1 MKKLFRKL
9 ADMVFI
15 TKLKKTP
22 LMRYLL
28 ISGYVVATAM
38 LLLWP
43 RRAPFS
49 LSSLEEKIW
58 SHRDL
63 YAPFD
68 FRVLRDAS
76 NTQSFSDSAV
86 AYGQFVFQRD
96 TSQQASLRRVIDSL
110 IRRLP
115 PEEARI
121 VQQAFVYAYRYGYVD
136 IPLPSDARGTAILHY
151 APQIEEE
158 VPLEALVDS
167 IRLHQWLYRTYPD
180 HKHLW
185 PLFKTYFL
193 PDCYYDPALVQ
204 LHFRSFSENIDT
216 YSNIIQK
223 GQLII
228 RQGEIITPEKAQE
241 LQSLAF
247 AYREAHALHNRII
260 GFAGLVLLITLI
272 TLLALWYLYI
282 AQRLSKDNNR
292 NLALILSIY
301 LFTTTMAVIVL
312 DLESL
317 LTLQKAPFYHLIPLA
332 IGPMLLAIFFDDR
345 VGFISAIT
353 LSAQIAL
360 LVPEPVEFFF
370 VHGLS
375 SMLTV
380 FQLRAVQRRS
390 DIFRALLLLVLGY
403 TVSYL
408 GYHLYRQENLS
419 LSWDGLILL
428 YLNAAICLA
437 TYPLVYLFERIFGVS
452 SDISFLELLNTHHP
466 LLRELAQ
473 KAPGTYQHS
482 LAVAILSEAA
492 ASEIGAHPLK
502 VHVMALFHDIGK
514 IKNPSYFIENLA
526 SITQGSVS
534 NPHFDLTPRESA
546 QIIKAHVRDG
556 VVLGRL
562 YRLPE
567 EVIGGI
573 ETHHGTTLIAYFWEK
588 HRRQHPQDEDD
599 TDFRYDGPIPRTK
612 EEAILHLADTLEAST
627 RAIPDLTPEKLR
639 AHVRRIIAQRI
650 QEGQLREAP
659 ITLAQLKTLEEVFYR
674 QLLSQ
679 HHARIQYPT
688 AAPILAANP

>member
-1 MKKLFRKL
+1 MVSPANVSKK
-9 ADMVFI
+9 I
-15 TKLKKTP
+15 P
-22 LMRYLL
+22 LRYLL
-28 ISGYVVATAM
+28 IAGYVVATAL

-43 RRAPFS
+43 HQPPFS
-49 LSSLEEKIW
+49 LSSLQEKIW

-68 FRVLRDAS
+68 FWIYQETEEGQGLPQYLS
-76 NTQSFSDSAV
+76 
-86 AYGQFVFQRD
+86 YGQLVFRRD
-96 TSQQASLRRVIDSL
+96 TSQHVFLRKRVDSL
-110 IRRLP
+110 MRSLP
-115 PEEARI
+115 PEEAKV
-121 VQQAFVYAYRYGYVD
+121 VQQAFIYTYRYGYVN
-136 IPLPSDARGTAILHY
+136 IPLPSDARGTALLHY
-151 APQIEEE
+151 GPQLEEE
-158 VPLEALVDS
+158 LPSEALVDS
-167 IRLHQWLYRTYPD
+167 IRLHQWLIREYPSYT
-180 HKHLW
+180 HLW
-185 PLFKTYFL
+185 PLLNTYFL
-193 PDCYYDPALVQ
+193 PDCQYDPALAQ
-204 LHFRSFSENIDT
+204 TYLQTFSQSPDT
-216 YSNIIQK
+216 YSDIIQK

-241 LQSLAF
+241 LKSLAL
-247 AYREAHALHNRII
+247 AYQQAHALYHRFVKFV
-260 GFAGLVLLITLI
+260 GMVLLITLI
-272 TLLALWYLYI
+272 TFLALWYLYI
-282 AQRLSKDNNR
+282 AQRLSRDNNR
-292 NLALILSIY
+292 SLSLILSIY
-301 LFTTTMAVIVL
+301 FFTTLMAVVVL
-312 DLESL
+312 SLESL
-317 LTLQKAPFYHLIPLA
+317 LTLQKAPSYHLIPLA

-380 FQLRAVQRRS
+380 FRLRAVQRRS

-408 GYHLYRQENLS
+408 GYHLYREGGLS
-419 LSWDGLILL
+419 LPWEGLILL
-428 YLNAAICLA
+428 YINAAIALA
-437 TYPLVYLFERIFGVS
+437 TYPLVYLFERVFRVS

-482 LAVAILSEAA
+482 LAVAILAEAA

-502 VHVMALFHDIGK
+502 VHVMGLFHDIGK
-514 IKNPSYFIENLA
+514 IKNPSYFIENLSA
-526 SITQGSVS
+526 ITQGSVS
-534 NPHFDLTPRESA
+534 NPHFDLTPLESA

-556 VVLGRL
+556 VAIARL

-573 ETHHGTTLIAYFWEK
+573 QTHHGTTLIAYFWDK
-588 HRRQHPQDEDD
+588 HCRQNPHLEGDE
-599 TDFRYDGPIPRTK
+599 TKFRYEGPIPRTK

-627 RAIPDLTPEKLR
+627 RSIRELTPEKLR
-639 AHVRRIIAQRI
+639 DHVRQVITQRI
-650 QEGQLREAP
+650 REGQLQNAP
-659 ITLAQLKTLEEVFYR
+659 ITLAQLNTLEEVFYR

-688 AAPILAANP
+688 LTPVPSG

>member
-1 MKKLFRKL
+1 MAFL
-9 ADMVFI
+9 AN
-15 TKLKKTP
+15 LKKKP
-22 LMRYLL
+22 LTRYLL
-28 ISGYVVATAM
+28 VAGYVVATAM

-43 RRAPFS
+43 RRTPFA
-49 LSSLEEKIW
+49 LSSVQEKIW

-68 FRVLRDAS
+68 FRVLREAS
-76 NTQSFSDSAV
+76 DTQSFSDSAL
-86 AYGQFVFQRD
+86 AYGQFVFRRD
-96 TSQQASLRRVIDSL
+96 TAQQAFLRKLTDSL
-110 IRRLP
+110 IRRLT
-115 PEEARI
+115 PEEARV
-121 VQQAFVYAYRYGYVD
+121 VQQAFIYTYRYGYVD

-167 IRLHQWLYRTYPD
+167 IRLHQWLHREYPD

-185 PLFKTYFL
+185 PFLKAYFP
-193 PDCYYDPALVQ
+193 PDCRYDPGLVQ
-204 LHFRSFSENIDT
+204 LHFRSFPENTDI
-216 YSNIIQK
+216 YSNTIQK

-241 LQSLAF
+241 LQSLAL
-247 AYREAHALHNRII
+247 AYQEAHALHNRII
-260 GFAGLVLLITLI
+260 SFTGLLLLITLI

-282 AQRLSKDNNR
+282 AQRLSKGNNR

-301 LFTTTMAVIVL
+301 LLTTTMAVIVL
-312 DLESL
+312 NLESL

-403 TVSYL
+403 TVSYV
-408 GYHLYRQENLS
+408 GYHLYRQES
-419 LSWDGLILL
+419 LFIPWDGLILL
-428 YLNAAICLA
+428 YINAAICLA

-482 LAVAILSEAA
+482 LAVAILAEAA

-526 SITQGSVS
+526 SITQGSIY
-534 NPHFDLTPRESA
+534 NPHFNLTPRESA

-562 YRLPE
+562 YHLPE

-573 ETHHGTTLIAYFWEK
+573 ETHHGTTLMAYFWEK
-588 HRRQHPQDEDD
+588 HCRQHPHDEDD
-599 TDFRYDGPIPRTK
+599 TEFRYDGPIPRTK

-639 AHVRRIIAQRI
+639 AHVRQIMAQRM
-650 QEGQLREAP
+650 QEGQLRGAP
-659 ITLAQLKTLEEVFYR
+659 ITFAQLKTLEEVFYR

-679 HHARIQYPT
+679 HHARIQYPA
-688 AAPILAANP
+688 AAPIPAANP

>member
-1 MKKLFRKL
+1 MAFLTNLKRKPL
-9 ADMVFI
+9 A
-15 TKLKKTP
+15 
-22 LMRYLL
+22 RYLI
-28 ISGYVVATAM
+28 ISGYVVATAI

-43 RRAPFS
+43 RRTPFS
-49 LSSLEEKIW
+49 LSSLQEKIW

-68 FRVLRDAS
+68 FRVSREIGDAQ
-76 NTQSFSDSAV
+76 NISDSAL
-86 AYGQFVFQRD
+86 AHSQFIFRRD
-96 TSQQASLRRVIDSL
+96 TSQHLLIQKAVDSL
-110 IRRLP
+110 IRQLP
-115 PEEARI
+115 PEAAKV
-121 VQQAFVYAYRYGYVD
+121 VQQAFIYAYRYGYVN
-136 IPLPSDARGTAILHY
+136 IPLPPDARGVALLHY

-167 IRLHQWLYRTYPD
+167 IRLYQWLQRQYPNYT
-180 HKHLW
+180 HLW
-185 PLFKTYFL
+185 PLLKAYFP
-193 PDCYYDPALVQ
+193 PDCQYDPDLVQ
-204 LHFRSFSENIDT
+204 AHFRTFSESADI
-216 YSNIIQK
+216 YSNTIQK

-241 LQSLAF
+241 LQSLAL
-247 AYREAHALHNRII
+247 AYQESHALHNRIVS
-260 GFAGLVLLITLI
+260 FVGLVLLIALI
-272 TLLALWYLYI
+272 TFLALWYLYI
-282 AQRLSKDNNR
+282 AQRLSKGNNR

-317 LTLQKAPFYHLIPLA
+317 LTIQKAPSYHLIPLA

-360 LVPEPVEFFF
+360 LVSEPVEFFF

-408 GYHLYRQENLS
+408 GYHLYRQETLNLP
-419 LSWDGLILL
+419 WDGLVLL
-428 YLNAAICLA
+428 YINAAICLA
-437 TYPLVYLFERIFGVS
+437 TYPLVYFFERIFGVS

-482 LAVAILSEAA
+482 LAVAILAEAA

-514 IKNPSYFIENLA
+514 VKNPQYFIENLA
-526 SITQGSVS
+526 SITQGAIS

-556 VVLGRL
+556 VALGRQ

-567 EVIGGI
+567 EVIAGI
-573 ETHHGTTLIAYFWEK
+573 ETHHGTTWIAYFWDK
-588 HRRQHPQDEDD
+588 HRRQSPHDADD

-627 RAIPDLTPEKLR
+627 RAIQELTPEKLR
-639 AHVRRIIAQRI
+639 AHVQRMIAQRI
-650 QEGQLREAP
+650 QEGQLQEAP
-659 ITLAQLKTLEEVFYR
+659 ITFAQLRALEEAFYR

-688 AAPILAANP
+688 AAPAVAAKS